1 MRFLIA
7 VLPVTFILL
16 FSCKGRQEKTV
27 PVYEKKIADTVQAIL
42 RKAHAERS
50 VNHKAAFGGYLK
62 AISLAK
68 QLKDD
73 AGLVAAYRNA
83 VFTLG
88 VLLKHYDKALA
99 LSDQSIRFA
108 RQLGDANTLCDMYSM
123 RALVFQVKGDMDSAT
138 VVYKAALTYMEKD
151 AAPDPV
157 KNWPLYLNVA
167 DLYSAQGNQSIAI
180 EYTNTYLEQYA
191 LKRKDTGRM
200 VTAYNNLSAY
210 YTKLG
215 DTANANR
222 NILKSYYWMQHMPA
236 HMNADAVYSNM
247 LNMYNT
253 KKMYDSALFFCRKR
267 LELNR
272 NLQDST
278 GIALSYSS
286 MMETAWESR
295 DKILAQRILE
305 EHNPYTYLLSDAQL
319 PLQDRKPLF
328 DGYYRMYRLL
338 GDDQNAY
345 SFLQSAYEAG
355 SSLRE
360 MELNKEL
367 EEYELERKK
376 VMQENV
382 ILSKQ
387 LQLNRKNTTILT
399 LIATS
404 LCLVMA
410 GGGILLWY
418 RRRLDAH
425 RQKIELLEKEK
436 EWHTI
441 KAMLEGQL
449 EERNR
454 ISRELHDDLGASLT
468 SIALASKMAKTKS
481 KVADEEMDLISSSAQ
496 NMIDT
501 LNEIVWSLNSRNDS
515 LFGLVAYI
523 RKFASGFLDKAGIR
537 LEVEETLPVQDRPVS
552 SKTRRAVYLT
562 AKEAFNNIV
571 KHSSAAKAALHIRVN
586 DDGLTLIIR
595 DNGHGRMPQSG
606 KKGGGNGIA
615 NMQKNMAMVNGNCT
629 IQGENG
635 VTVTITSPIME

>member
-1 MRFLIA
+1 MRFLII
-7 VLPVTFILL
+7 VLLVTFILL
-16 FSCKGRQEKTV
+16 FSCKGRREKTV
-27 PVYEKKIADTVQAIL
+27 PVYEKKITDTVQVIL
-42 RKAHAERS
+42 RKAHSERS
-50 VNHKAAFGGYLK
+50 VNHKAALGGYLE
-62 AISLAK
+62 AISQAK
-68 QLKDD
+68 ELKDD

-83 VFTLG
+83 VFTSG
-88 VLLKHYDKALA
+88 VLMKAYDRALA
-99 LSDQSIRFA
+99 LSDDAIAFA
-108 RQLGDANTLCDMYSM
+108 RQSGDANTLCDMYSM

-138 VVYKAALTYMEKD
+138 VVYKTALKYMEED

-157 KNWPLYLNVA
+157 KNWPLYLNMA

-180 EYTNTYLEQYA
+180 EYTNMYLEKYA
-191 LKRKDTGRM
+191 LKIKDTGRM

-210 YTKLG
+210 YTRLG
-215 DTANANR
+215 DTASANR
-222 NILKSYYWMQHMPA
+222 NILKSYYWMRHMPA

-278 GIALSYSS
+278 GIAISYSS
-286 MMETAWESR
+286 MMETAWES
-295 DKILAQRILE
+295 KNKTLAQQVLD
-305 EHNPYTYLLSDAQL
+305 EHNPYTFLASDAQL

-338 GDDQNAY
+338 GDDKNAY
-345 SFLQSAYEAG
+345 FFLRSAYESS
-355 SSLRE
+355 SSLRK

-367 EEYELERKK
+367 EKYELERKK

-387 LQLNRKNTTILT
+387 LQLNRKNTTILL

-404 LCLVMA
+404 LLLVMTS
-410 GGGILLWY
+410 GGVLLWY

-425 RQKIELLEKEK
+425 HRKIELLEKEG
-436 EWHTI
+436 EWNKT

-454 ISRELHDDLGASLT
+454 ISRELHDDLGTSLT
-468 SIALASKMAKTKS
+468 SIALASGMAKSKS
-481 KVADEEMDLISSSAQ
+481 NMADEEMDLISSSAQ

-515 LFGLVAYI
+515 LFGLIAYI

-537 LEVEETLPVQDRPVS
+537 LEVQENLPVQDRTVS
-552 SKTRRAVYLT
+552 SKSRRAVYLT

-571 KHSSAAKAALHIRVN
+571 KHSSATKAYLYVQAN
-586 DDGLTLIIR
+586 DDKLTLIIR
-595 DNGHGRMPQSG
+595 DNGKGMGQESRNG
-606 KKGGGNGIA
+606 GGGNGIA
-615 NMQKNMAMVNGNCT
+615 NMQKNMAMVNGSCIINE
-629 IQGENG
+629 ENG
-635 VTVTITSPIME
+635 VTVTITSTI

>member
-1 MRFLIA
+1 MRFVYIILT
-7 VLPVTFILL
+7 VTSAIV
-16 FSCKGRQEKTV
+16 FSCRQQQKKAV
-27 PVYEKKIADTVQAIL
+27 PVYEAEMTDTVKAIL
-42 RKAHAERS
+42 RKGNTARPTH
-50 VNHKAAFGGYLK
+50 HQKAFDHYEQ
-62 AISLAK
+62 AIRLAK

-73 AGLVAAYRNA
+73 AGLVAAYRNT
-83 VFTLG
+83 VFTSG
-88 VLLKHYDKALA
+88 VLMKAYNRALA
-99 LSDQSIRFA
+99 ISDDAIAFAKQS
-108 RQLGDANTLCDMYSM
+108 GDANTLCDMYSM
-123 RALVFQVKGDMDSAT
+123 RALVFQVKGDVDSAT
-138 VVYKAALTYMEKD
+138 VVYKIALKYMEKD
-151 AAPDPV
+151 DAPDAV

-180 EYTNTYLEQYA
+180 EYTNRYLENYA
-191 LKRKDTGRM
+191 LKINDTGRM

-222 NILKSYYWMQHMPA
+222 NILKSYFRMQHMPA

-272 NLQDST
+272 GLQDST

-295 DKILAQRILE
+295 DNILAQHILE
-305 EHNPYTYLLSDAQL
+305 KHNPYTYLLSDAQL

-338 GDDQNAY
+338 GDDKNAY
-345 SFLQSAYEAG
+345 FFLQSAYEAG
-355 SSLRE
+355 SSLRK

-367 EEYELERKK
+367 EKYELERKK

-387 LQLNRKNTTILT
+387 LQLNRKNTTILI

-404 LCLVMA
+404 LLLLMT
-410 GGGILLWY
+410 GSGILLWY

-425 RQKIELLEKEK
+425 HRKIELLEKEK
-436 EWHTI
+436 GWNKT

-468 SIALASKMAKTKS
+468 SIALASEMVKAKGST
-481 KVADEEMDLISSSAQ
+481 ADEEIDLISSSAQ
-496 NMIDT
+496 SMINK

-515 LFGLVAYI
+515 VFGLIAYI
-523 RKFASGFLDKAGIR
+523 RKFASGFMDKAGIR
-537 LEVEETLPVQDRPVS
+537 LEVQETLPAQDMAVS
-552 SKTRRAVYLT
+552 SKVRRAVYLT

-571 KHSSAAKAALHIRVN
+571 KHSGATKAYLYVQVN
-586 DDGLTLIIR
+586 DEELILIIH
-595 DNGHGRMPQSG
+595 DNGKGMMQESRNR
-606 KKGGGNGIA
+606 GGGNGIA
-615 NMQKNMAMVNGNCT
+615 NMQKNMAMVNGSCAINE
-629 IQGENG
+629 ENG
-635 VTVTITSPIME
+635 VTVTITSTI

>member
-1 MRFLIA
+1 MRLVYIILTVA
-7 VLPVTFILL
+7 SAFI
-16 FSCKGRQEKTV
+16 FSCTQQQKEGV
-27 PVYEKKIADTVQAIL
+27 PVYEAEITDTVKALLRKGNTARPTQYQKAFDHYEQAI
-42 RKAHAERS
+42 R
-50 VNHKAAFGGYLK
+50 
-62 AISLAK
+62 LAG
-68 QLKDD
+68 QLEDD

-83 VFTLG
+83 VFTSG
-88 VLLKHYDKALA
+88 VLMKAYDKALA
-99 LSDQSIRFA
+99 ISEQSIRFA
-108 RQLGDANTLCDMYSM
+108 QQLGDANTLCDMYSM

-138 VVYKAALTYMEKD
+138 VVYKTALKYMED
-151 AAPDPV
+151 DVAPDPV

-180 EYTNTYLEQYA
+180 EYTNTYLEKYA
-191 LKRKDTGRM
+191 LKLKDTGRM

-253 KKMYDSALFFCRKR
+253 RKMYDSALFFCRKR
-267 LELNR
+267 LELNSA
-272 NLQDST
+272 LQDST

-286 MMETAWESR
+286 MMEIAWESR
-295 DKILAQRILE
+295 DKILAQQILK

-387 LQLNRKNTTILT
+387 LQLNSQHTTILT
-399 LIATS
+399 LIVTS
-404 LCLVMA
+404 LFLLMT

-418 RRRLDAH
+418 RRKLDAH

-436 EWHTI
+436 EWHKT

-515 LFGLVAYI
+515 LFGLIAYI

-537 LEVEETLPVQDRPVS
+537 LEVEETLPAQDRPVS

-571 KHSSAAKAALHIRVN
+571 KHSNAAKAALHIRVN
-586 DDGLTLIIR
+586 DDELTLTIR

-615 NMQKNMAMVNGNCT
+615 NMQKNMAMVNGSCT

-635 VTVTITSPIME
+635 VTVTITSPI

>member
-1 MRFLIA
+1 MRLVFVILTMA
-7 VLPVTFILL
+7 SAFI
-16 FSCKGRQEKTV
+16 FSCTRQQKKAI
-27 PVYEKKIADTVQAIL
+27 PVYEAEITDTVKALLHKGNTARPTQYQKAFDYYEQAI
-42 RKAHAERS
+42 R
-50 VNHKAAFGGYLK
+50 
-62 AISLAK
+62 LAG

-83 VFTLG
+83 VFTSG
-88 VLLKHYDKALA
+88 VLMKAYYKALA
-99 LSDQSIRFA
+99 ISEQSIRFA
-108 RQLGDANTLCDMYSM
+108 KQLGDANTICDMYSM

-138 VVYKAALTYMEKD
+138 VVYKAALKYMEED
-151 AAPDPV
+151 VAPDSV

-180 EYTNTYLEQYA
+180 EYTNVYLEKYA
-191 LKRKDTGRM
+191 LKIKDTGRM

-210 YTKLG
+210 YTRLG

-222 NILKSYYWMQHMPA
+222 NVLKSYYWMQHMPA

-272 NLQDST
+272 NVEDST
-278 GIALSYSS
+278 GIAISYSS

-328 DGYYRMYRLL
+328 EGYYRMYRLL
-338 GDDQNAY
+338 GDDRNAY

-355 SSLRE
+355 SSLRK

-367 EEYELERKK
+367 EKYELERKK

-399 LIATS
+399 LIVTS
-404 LCLVMA
+404 LCLLIA

-436 EWHTI
+436 EWHKT

-468 SIALASKMAKTKS
+468 SIALSGELLKQKNPELKEDMQIIT
-481 KVADEEMDLISSSAQ
+481 SSA
-496 NMIDT
+496 NEIVDT

-515 LFGLVAYI
+515 LQGLVAYI
-523 RKFASGFLDKAGIR
+523 RKFATGFLNRSGIQ
-537 LEVEETLPVQDRPVS
+537 LQVTDNIPEEDINVNSAV
-552 SKTRRAVYLT
+552 RRAVYLT
-562 AKEAFNNIV
+562 AKEAVHNIV
-571 KHSSAAKAALHIRVN
+571 KHSDAKKALMDFSFADNTLTITISNDAAAAVKE
-586 DDGLTLIIR
+586 
-595 DNGHGRMPQSG
+595 S
-606 KKGGGNGIA
+606 KGGSNGLL
-615 NMQKNMAMVNGNCT
+615 NMKKNMELINGRFSCKKD
-629 IQGENG
+629 ENF
-635 VTVTITSPIME
+635 TVTITTPGLNQ